1 MLQLNNIVNSN
12 GNNGG
17 GGGGGGGSSLVPP
30 GSGTWGRFN
39 KSLGCYIEILKNI
52 RGNTN
57 TEYYIEFVILEDN
70 NDVCPLYIADV
81 VGINIING
89 QICDFNFGTISR
101 SQLESELEIGKIYKY
116 KCVINGTTR
125 TWYSPDANGD
135 WAVHQ
140 CWGEDCIFTDSGIN
154 VESTSGQ
161 YLNNASNVSSQN
173 PNSYINLASFK
184 VVNDGTEIFSFST
197 AAKGTDYAAHGLIT
211 ISPAV

>member
-1 MLQLNNIVNSN
+1 MLRLNNSINDGGS
-12 GNNGG
+12 GG
-17 GGGGGGGSSLVPP
+17 GVSPSPTPVEPAGYGR
-30 GSGTWGRFN
+30 WGRFN

-57 TEYYIEFVILEDN
+57 TEYYIEFVITEDN
-70 NDVCPLYIADV
+70 NDVWPLYIADV
-81 VGINIING
+81 LGINIING

-101 SQLESELEIGKIYKY
+101 SQLEIELEIGKIYKY

-125 TWYSPDANGD
+125 TWYSPDSSGN

-154 VESTSGQ
+154 VESTDKQ
-161 YLNNASNVSSQN
+161 YLNTAGNVNSQN

-184 VVNDGTEIFSFST
+184 VVNNNVEVFSFET
-197 AAKGTDYAAHGLIT
+197 AEKGTDYEVYGPIALT
-211 ISPAV
+211 ELL

>member
-1 MLQLNNIVNSN
+1 MMIPNSVI
-12 GNNGG
+12 NGG
-17 GGGGGGGSSLVPP
+17 SGGGGSPSPTPAEPVS
-30 GSGTWGRFN
+30 SGRWGRFN

-57 TEYYIEFVILEDN
+57 TEYYIEFVITEDN
-70 NDVCPLYIADV
+70 NDVWPLYIDDV
-81 VGINIING
+81 LGINIING

-140 CWGEDCIFTDSGIN
+140 CWGEDCTFTDSGIN

-161 YLNNASNVSSQN
+161 YLNTASNVSSQN
-173 PNSYINLASFK
+173 ANSYINLAGFK
-184 VVNDGTEIFSFST
+184 VINNGTEIFSFST
-197 AAKGTDYAAHGLIT
+197 AAKGSDYAAHGLIT